1 MRRIAGPFL
10 IALLAVLVVPPTAGA
25 SPRTVEVQ
33 LLGINDFHGH
43 LESTTPGTIRETA
56 TSTPVPAGG
65 IEFLATHVRRMEA
78 AAEHSLLVSAGDL
91 IGASPLLSA
100 LFHDEPTIEG
110 MNQLGLDLNA
120 VGNHEFD
127 EGATELLR
135 MQEGGCH
142 PVDGCQDG
150 DRFAGADFRF
160 LAANVVHE
168 DTGETLFPPY
178 AIRRFGGIK
187 VGFIGMTLEGTPDI
201 VSQSGI
207 QGLEFLDEADT
218 ANRYAEELRRN
229 HGVRAIVVLL
239 HEGGAQTPPFGIDDC
254 NGISGPIVDI
264 VHRTTE
270 AVDVFVT
277 GHTHQPYR
285 CVIDG
290 RPVTSASS
298 FGRLVTDIDMTLSV
312 RTRDVVEVRTDN
324 VVITQTVERAP
335 DMSALIAEYDRFA
348 APLRDRVI
356 GRISADIT
364 RTADD
369 SGEHAAGN
377 LIADAQLAETTG
389 AGAVAA
395 FMNPGGVRADFL

>member
-1 MRRIAGPFL
+1 
-10 IALLAVLVVPPTAGA
+10 
-25 SPRTVEVQ
+25 
-33 LLGINDFHGH
+33 
-43 LESTTPGTIRETA
+43 
-56 TSTPVPAGG
+56 
-65 IEFLATHVRRMEA
+65 THVRRMEA

-150 DRFAGADFRF
+150 DGFAGADFRF

-168 DTGETLFPPY
+168 DTGQTLFPPY

-201 VSQSGI
+201 VSHSGI
-207 QGLEFLDEADT
+207 QGLELLDEADT

-264 VHRTTE
+264 VHRTAE

-312 RTRDVVEVRTDN
+312 RTRDVVEVRADN
-324 VVITQTVERAP
+324 VVITQTVERAA
-335 DMSALIAEYDRFA
+335 DLSALIAEYDRLA